1 MIQILSWDK
10 PAKVMPREEWESIS
24 ADGAPPGVYIP
35 NMSKEDML
43 KWKAKKVGQRVEIR
57 KTAGSQILIKV
68 TLEGVTISM
77 NGPAQLSMEDLI
89 DLTLVVIEAT
99 QVLKEGLK

>member
-1 MIQILSWDK
+1 MDITIVVTVE
-10 PAKVMPREEWESIS
+10 AKDEF
-24 ADGAPPGVYIP
+24 
-35 NMSKEDML
+35 
-43 KWKAKKVGQRVEIR
+43 Q
-57 KTAGSQILIKV
+57 V